1 MFYFMVFLSI
11 SLCTQELVKNGSFEE
26 IQENQPSYWNLYI
39 EPEEGAYGK
48 VDTTTYHTGKHSVLI
63 SHLRRY
69 KKEPLNNWNQR
80 ILVPGNLEKVEFHG
94 FIKIKDVFK
103 AYFLIQ
109 FWSNE
114 GKIIDSVKSDEV
126 SGTSE
131 WTSISKEFSIPKGTD
146 FIMLRCIL
154 EGMGTVWFDD
164 ISICPSSNDTI
175 EPHSEELKIIFEK
188 LDSIEK
194 EINDLRGEYIYLRN
208 RVDELEKRIY
218 NIREHFD
225 LEGSDY
231 SQKIKIKDNNK
242 LQSLPSEITVEDIR
256 K

>member
-1 MFYFMVFLSI
+1 MLFLSI

-48 VDTTTYHTGKHSVLI
+48 VDSATSHDGKHSVLI
-63 SHLRRY
+63 NHLKRY

-80 ILVPGNLEKVEFHG
+80 ILVPGNLNKAEFHG
-94 FIKIKDVFK
+94 FVRTKDVSK

-126 SGTSE
+126 SGTSG
-131 WTSISKEFSIPKGTD
+131 WTSVSKEFSIPKGTD

-154 EGMGTVWFDD
+154 EGTGTVWFDD
-164 ISICPSSNDTI
+164 ISICASSSANID
-175 EPHSEELKIIFEK
+175 PNSEELRIIFEK
-188 LDSIEK
+188 LDSIEE
-194 EINDLRGEYIYLRN
+194 EINYLRGEYIYLRN
-208 RVDELEKRIY
+208 RVDELEKRIF
-218 NIREHFD
+218 NIRERSD
-225 LEGSDY
+225 LAGSDY
-231 SQKIKIKDNNK
+231 SQKMETKDDNK
-242 LQSLPSEITVEDIR
+242 LQSLPSGITMEDIQ